1 MICKTT
7 TVFNSTFQELFVDFM
22 DLHLK
27 EELELYTFNKTL
39 ISLKQIEETGNLL
52 TMEITQWNKFAF

>member
-1 MICKTT
+1 
-7 TVFNSTFQELFVDFM
+7 M